1 MVTLTAVAAVAV
13 AGVIHN
19 VTALIKDLKTVSVR
33 LSASFTFATLFH

>member
-1 MVTLTAVAAVAV
+1 MVTLTAVVAV

-33 LSASFTFATLFH
+33 SASFTFATLFH